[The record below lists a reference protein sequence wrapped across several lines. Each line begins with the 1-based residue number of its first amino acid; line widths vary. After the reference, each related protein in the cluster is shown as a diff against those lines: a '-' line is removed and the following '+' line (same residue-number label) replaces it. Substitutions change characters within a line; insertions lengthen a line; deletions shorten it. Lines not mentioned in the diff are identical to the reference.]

1 MSVQKVHAS
10 VHSSIA
16 PNGPEAE
23 TPAEERRGG
32 GGGTAGSARAL
43 EHYSA
48 TKRNV
53 ALTWPPTWLSLEV
66 LLPGESSQARRV
78 TYCVTPFE
86 EMSGTSQSTDTESR

>member
-32 GGGTAGSARAL
+32 GGGQRG
-43 EHYSA
+43 
-48 TKRNV
+48 
-53 ALTWPPTWLSLEV
+53 
-66 LLPGESSQARRV
+66 LPGHWNITQPRR
-78 TYCVTPFE
+78 
-86 EMSGTSQSTDTESR
+86 GTSL

>member
-32 GGGTAGSARAL
+32 GGDSGVCPGTGTLLSHEEERRSDVAPDVAEPRGPAAR
-43 EHYSA
+43 
-48 TKRNV
+48 
-53 ALTWPPTWLSLEV
+53 
-66 LLPGESSQARRV
+66 
-78 TYCVTPFE
+78 
-86 EMSGTSQSTDTESR
+86 